1 MFLKKQY
8 CKSFYDYWNYKAFFK
23 ISQFKLDFLYFLK
36 FIIYLILF
44 SQFYIFFIINIK
56 HDIINSLTAS
66 YYNTMENYIL
76 NVKDLTKNFGR
87 LKALNN
93 LTFNIKYGDFF
104 GLIGPNGAGKSTLL
118 KILYGI
124 VIPDS
129 GFVGIEGLNLK
140 YDYKKIKYNL
150 GIVPQDD
157 NLDEDLSVYENLLIY
172 SMYFGMHRK
181 ESMKKSAEILFFFDL
196 EDKKYS
202 KVADLSGGLRR
213 RLMIARAL
221 INNPSLIILDEPT
234 SGLDPEYRQNIWG
247 RLKTLNEKGVTILM
261 STHYMEEAEKLF
273 KNMIILNH
281 GNIVMSGAVNDIT
294 LNKKSLE
301 EIFLDIAKN

>member
-1 MFLKKQY
+1 M
-8 CKSFYDYWNYKAFFK
+8 
-23 ISQFKLDFLYFLK
+23 
-36 FIIYLILF
+36 
-44 SQFYIFFIINIK
+44 IK
-56 HDIINSLTAS
+56 D
-66 YYNTMENYIL
+66 YIL
-76 NVKDLTKNFGR
+76 TVKDLTKNFDGF
-87 LKALNN
+87 KALSNI
-93 LTFNIKYGDFF
+93 TFNIKYGDFF

-129 GFVGIEGLNLK
+129 GSIGIGDLNLK
-140 YDYKKIKYNL
+140 YYYKKIKYNL

-157 NLDEDLSVYENLLIY
+157 NLDGDLSVYENLLIY
-172 SMYFGMHRK
+172 SMYFGIPKK
-181 ESMKKSAEILFFFDL
+181 ESSRRSAELLNFFNL
-196 EDKKYS
+196 NDKKYS

-234 SGLDPEYRQNIWG
+234 SGLDPEYRQNIWNK
-247 RLKTLNEKGVTILM
+247 LKALNEKGVTIFM
-261 STHYMEEAEKLF
+261 STHYMEEAERLF

-281 GNIVMSGAVNDIT
+281 GNIVLSGAIKDIT

>member
-1 MFLKKQY
+1 MK
-8 CKSFYDYWNYKAFFK
+8 
-23 ISQFKLDFLYFLK
+23 
-36 FIIYLILF
+36 
-44 SQFYIFFIINIK
+44 
-56 HDIINSLTAS
+56 
-66 YYNTMENYIL
+66 NYIL
-76 NVKDLTKNFGR
+76 TVKGLTKNFGR
-87 LKALNN
+87 FQALSNV
-93 LTFNIKYGDFF
+93 TFNIKYGDFF

-124 VIPDS
+124 VIPDLGSIFIS
-129 GFVGIEGLNLK
+129 GLDLK

-172 SMYFGMHRK
+172 SMYFGIPRK
-181 ESMKKSAEILFFFDL
+181 ESMKKSTELLEFFNL
-196 EDKKYS
+196 ADKKYS
-202 KVADLSGGLRR
+202 KVAALSGGLRR

-234 SGLDPEYRQNIWG
+234 SGLDPEYRRNIWD
-247 RLKTLNEKGVTILM
+247 RLKALNEKGVTVLM
-261 STHYMEEAEKLF
+261 STHYMEEAERLF

-281 GNIVMSGAVNDIT
+281 GNIVMNGAIRDIT
-294 LNKKSLE
+294 SNKKSLE

>member
-1 MFLKKQY
+1 
-8 CKSFYDYWNYKAFFK
+8 
-23 ISQFKLDFLYFLK
+23 
-36 FIIYLILF
+36 
-44 SQFYIFFIINIK
+44 
-56 HDIINSLTAS
+56 
-66 YYNTMENYIL
+66 MENYIL
-76 NVKDLTKNFGR
+76 TVKDLTKKFDNF
-87 LKALNN
+87 KALSNI
-93 LTFNIKYGDFF
+93 TFNIKYGDFF

-129 GFVGIEGLNLK
+129 GSINIEGLDLQSK
-140 YDYKKIKYNL
+140 YKKIKYDL

-172 SMYFGMHRK
+172 SMYFGIPKK
-181 ESMKKSAEILFFFDL
+181 ESRKRSDELLNFFNL
-196 EDKKYS
+196 EDKRHS
-202 KVADLSGGLRR
+202 KVANLSGGLRR

-234 SGLDPEYRQNIWG
+234 TGLDPEYRQNIWN
-247 RLKTLNEKGVTILM
+247 RLKVLNKNGVTILM

-273 KNMIILNH
+273 KNMIILH
-281 GNIVMSGAVNDIT
+281 RGDIVLNGAINDIT

>member
-1 MFLKKQY
+1 MK
-8 CKSFYDYWNYKAFFK
+8 
-23 ISQFKLDFLYFLK
+23 
-36 FIIYLILF
+36 
-44 SQFYIFFIINIK
+44 
-56 HDIINSLTAS
+56 
-66 YYNTMENYIL
+66 NYIL
-76 NVKDLTKNFGR
+76 TVKGLTKNFGLFQA
-87 LKALNN
+87 LKNV
-93 LTFNIKYGDFF
+93 TFSIKYGDFF

-124 VIPDS
+124 VVPDFGSTFIS
-129 GFVGIEGLNLK
+129 GLDLK

-172 SMYFGMHRK
+172 SMYFGIPRK
-181 ESMKKSAEILFFFDL
+181 ESSKRSTELLEFFNLD
-196 EDKKYS
+196 DKKYS
-202 KVADLSGGLRR
+202 KVAALSGGLRR

-234 SGLDPEYRQNIWG
+234 SGLDPEYRQNIWS
-247 RLKTLNEKGVTILM
+247 RLKALNENGVTIFM
-261 STHYMEEAEKLF
+261 STHYMEEAERLF

-281 GNIVMSGAVNDIT
+281 GNIVMNGAIKDIT
-294 LNKKSLE
+294 SNKKSLE

>member
-1 MFLKKQY
+1 
-8 CKSFYDYWNYKAFFK
+8 
-23 ISQFKLDFLYFLK
+23 
-36 FIIYLILF
+36 
-44 SQFYIFFIINIK
+44 
-56 HDIINSLTAS
+56 
-66 YYNTMENYIL
+66 MENYIL
-76 NVKDLTKNFGR
+76 AVKDLTKNFDNF
-87 LKALNN
+87 KALSNI
-93 LTFNIKYGDFF
+93 TFNVKYGDFF

-129 GFVGIEGLNLK
+129 GSINIEGLDLQ
-140 YDYKKIKYNL
+140 YEYKKIKYNL

-172 SMYFGMHRK
+172 SMYFGIPKK
-181 ESMKKSAEILFFFDL
+181 ESMKRSDELLNFFNL
-196 EDKKYS
+196 EDKRHS
-202 KVADLSGGLRR
+202 KVANLSGGLRR

-234 SGLDPEYRQNIWG
+234 TGLDPEYRQNIWN
-247 RLKTLNEKGVTILM
+247 RLKVLNKNGVTILM

-273 KNMIILNH
+273 KNMIILH
-281 GNIVMSGAVNDIT
+281 RGNIVLNGAIRDIT

>member
-1 MFLKKQY
+1 MK
-8 CKSFYDYWNYKAFFK
+8 
-23 ISQFKLDFLYFLK
+23 
-36 FIIYLILF
+36 
-44 SQFYIFFIINIK
+44 
-56 HDIINSLTAS
+56 
-66 YYNTMENYIL
+66 NYIL
-76 NVKDLTKNFGR
+76 TVKGLTKNFGR
-87 LKALNN
+87 FQALSNV
-93 LTFNIKYGDFF
+93 TFSIKYGDFF

-124 VIPDS
+124 VIPDFGSTFIS
-129 GFVGIEGLNLK
+129 GLDLK

-172 SMYFGMHRK
+172 SMYFGIPRK
-181 ESMKKSAEILFFFDL
+181 ESIKKSAELLKFFNL
-196 EDKKYS
+196 ADKKYS
-202 KVADLSGGLRR
+202 KVAALSGGLRR

-247 RLKTLNEKGVTILM
+247 RLKALNENGVTILM

-281 GNIVMSGAVNDIT
+281 GNIVMNGAIKDIT
-294 LNKKSLE
+294 SNKKSLE

>member
-1 MFLKKQY
+1 
-8 CKSFYDYWNYKAFFK
+8 
-23 ISQFKLDFLYFLK
+23 
-36 FIIYLILF
+36 
-44 SQFYIFFIINIK
+44 
-56 HDIINSLTAS
+56 
-66 YYNTMENYIL
+66 MENYIL
-76 NVKDLTKNFGR
+76 TVKDLTKNFGHIH
-87 LKALNN
+87 ALNKI
-93 LTFNIKYGDFF
+93 TFNIKYGDFF

-124 VIPDS
+124 VIPDAGDTFIS
-129 GFVGIEGLNLK
+129 GLNLQS
-140 YDYKKIKYNL
+140 DYKKIKYDL

-157 NLDEDLSVYENLLIY
+157 NLDEDLSVYENLIIY
-172 SMYFGMHRK
+172 AMYFGIPKK
-181 ESMKKSAEILFFFDL
+181 ESIKKSVELLTFFNL

-234 SGLDPEYRQNIWG
+234 SGLDPEYRQNIWS
-247 RLKTLNEKGVTILM
+247 RLKALNESGVTILM

-273 KNMIILNH
+273 KNVIILNH
-281 GNIVMSGAVNDIT
+281 GNIVLNGSIKEIT

>member
-8 CKSFYDYWNYKAFFK
+8 YKSFNDYWDYTAFLN
-23 ISQFKLDFLYFLK
+23 ISQIKSDFLNFLK
-36 FIIYLILF
+36 FIIDFLNF
-44 SQFYIFFIINIK
+44 SSFYIFFTINIER
-56 HDIINSLTAS
+56 DIINLTMAA
-66 YYNTMENYIL
+66 NDKKNDIL
-76 NVKDLTKNFGR
+76 KVKDLTKNFGG

-93 LTFNIKYGDFF
+93 LTFSIKYGDFF

-140 YDYKKIKYNL
+140 YDYKKIKYSL

-172 SMYFGMHRK
+172 SMYFGIPKK
-181 ESMKKSAEILFFFDL
+181 ESKKRSDELLHFFNL
-196 EDKKYS
+196 EDKRHS
-202 KVADLSGGLRR
+202 KVANLSGGLRR

-247 RLKTLNEKGVTILM
+247 RLKTLNKNGVTILM

-273 KNMIILNH
+273 KSVIILH
-281 GNIVMSGAVNDIT
+281 RGNIVMNGTINDIT

>member
-1 MFLKKQY
+1 
-8 CKSFYDYWNYKAFFK
+8 
-23 ISQFKLDFLYFLK
+23 
-36 FIIYLILF
+36 
-44 SQFYIFFIINIK
+44 
-56 HDIINSLTAS
+56 
-66 YYNTMENYIL
+66 MENYIL
-76 NVKDLTKNFGR
+76 TVNNLTKNFNGFTV
-87 LKALNN
+87 LNN
-93 LTFNIKYGDFF
+93 IAFNIKYGDFF

-124 VIPDS
+124 VIPDFGSTFIS
-129 GFVGIEGLNLK
+129 GLDLK

-157 NLDEDLSVYENLLIY
+157 NLDEDFSVYENLLIY
-172 SMYFGMHRK
+172 SMYFGIPRK
-181 ESMKKSAEILFFFDL
+181 ESIKKSTELLKFFNL
-196 EDKKYS
+196 ADKKYS
-202 KVADLSGGLRR
+202 KVAALSGGLRR

-247 RLKTLNEKGVTILM
+247 RLKALNENGVTILM

-281 GNIVMSGAVNDIT
+281 GNIVMNGAIKDIT
-294 LNKKSLE
+294 SNKKSLE

>member
-1 MFLKKQY
+1 
-8 CKSFYDYWNYKAFFK
+8 
-23 ISQFKLDFLYFLK
+23 
-36 FIIYLILF
+36 
-44 SQFYIFFIINIK
+44 
-56 HDIINSLTAS
+56 
-66 YYNTMENYIL
+66 MENYIL
-76 NVKDLTKNFGR
+76 TVEKLTKNFGR
-87 LKALNN
+87 FKALNDV
-93 LTFNIKYGDFF
+93 TFSIKYGDFF

-118 KILYGI
+118 KILYSI

-129 GFVGIEGLNLK
+129 GFIGIEGLNLK

-172 SMYFGMHRK
+172 SMYFGISKK
-181 ESMKKSAEILFFFDL
+181 ESKKRSNELLNFFNLD
-196 EDKKYS
+196 DKKYS
-202 KVADLSGGLRR
+202 KVAALSGGLRR

-234 SGLDPEYRQNIWG
+234 SGLDPEYRRNIWNK
-247 RLKTLNEKGVTILM
+247 LEELNKKGVTILM
-261 STHYMEEAEKLF
+261 STHYMEEAERLF
-273 KNMIILNH
+273 RNMIILNH
-281 GNIVMSGAVNDIT
+281 GNIVLRGAVEDIT

>member
-1 MFLKKQY
+1 MK
-8 CKSFYDYWNYKAFFK
+8 
-23 ISQFKLDFLYFLK
+23 
-36 FIIYLILF
+36 
-44 SQFYIFFIINIK
+44 
-56 HDIINSLTAS
+56 
-66 YYNTMENYIL
+66 NYIL
-76 NVKDLTKNFGR
+76 SVKGLTKNFDGF
-87 LKALNN
+87 KALNN
-93 LTFNIKYGDFF
+93 ITFNIKYGDFF

-118 KILYGI
+118 KILYNI
-124 VIPDS
+124 VMPDS
-129 GFVGIEGLNLK
+129 GFIGIEGLNLE

-172 SMYFGMHRK
+172 SMYFGIPRK
-181 ESMKKSAEILFFFDL
+181 ESSKRSTELLEFFNLD
-196 EDKKYS
+196 DKKYS
-202 KVADLSGGLRR
+202 KVAALSGGLRR

-234 SGLDPEYRQNIWG
+234 SGLDPEYRQNIWS
-247 RLKTLNEKGVTILM
+247 RLKALNENGVTVLM

-281 GNIVMSGAVNDIT
+281 GNIVMNGAIKDIT
-294 LNKKSLE
+294 SNKKSLE